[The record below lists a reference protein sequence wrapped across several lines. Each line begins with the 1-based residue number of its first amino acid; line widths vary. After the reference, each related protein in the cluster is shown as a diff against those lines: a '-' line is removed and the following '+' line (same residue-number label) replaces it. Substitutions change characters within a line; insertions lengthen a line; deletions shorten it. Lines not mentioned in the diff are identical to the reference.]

1 VNDNRLGKE
10 RRIKGLKNTERLFK
24 NSNSR
29 SIKAFPIRAV
39 ILTSPKNEDSQ
50 NEPLRMMVSVGK
62 KHFKHAIDR
71 NRVKRQIRE
80 AYRKNCQ
87 TLRSEA
93 EKRQICIDIAFIW
106 LADNI
111 HTTDSVEEK
120 IKKLL
125 DTING
130 SLAQQENP

>member
-80 AYRKNCQ
+80 AYRKKLPN
-87 TLRSEA
+87 TKERGG
-93 EKRQICIDIAFIW
+93 
-106 LADNI
+106 
-111 HTTDSVEEK
+111 
-120 IKKLL
+120 KK
-125 DTING
+125 DKYASTSHSSG
-130 SLAQQENP
+130 SLTTYTPPTAWRKK